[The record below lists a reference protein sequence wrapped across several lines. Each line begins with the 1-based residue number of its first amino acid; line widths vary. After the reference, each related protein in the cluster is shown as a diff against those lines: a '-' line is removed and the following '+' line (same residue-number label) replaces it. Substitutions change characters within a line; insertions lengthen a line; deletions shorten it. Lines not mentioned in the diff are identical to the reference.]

1 MAVGSPAYAR
11 TQLDR
16 SQRSTVDNLC
26 VWQYTKI
33 TVNDKERKQMDDVF
47 DEQLKQEGYRV
58 WAVDG
63 KYLLIDLVGEFV
75 DSEHDSMEALREYC
89 EKNVF
94 TFY

>member
-1 MAVGSPAYAR
+1 M
-11 TQLDR
+11 DR
-16 SQRSTVDNLC
+16 D
-26 VWQYTKI
+26 
-33 TVNDKERKQMDDVF
+33 F
-47 DEQLKQEGYRV
+47 GEQLAQEGYRV

-75 DSEHDSMEALREYC
+75 DSQHDSLEALREYC